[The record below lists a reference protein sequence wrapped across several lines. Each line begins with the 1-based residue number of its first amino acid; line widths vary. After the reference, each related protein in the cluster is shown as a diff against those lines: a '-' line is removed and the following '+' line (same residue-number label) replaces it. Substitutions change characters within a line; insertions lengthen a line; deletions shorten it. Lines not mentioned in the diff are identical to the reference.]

1 MSARPALAWIGASA
15 IEGPSK
21 AWAGLRQVLV
31 SGGTSDD
38 WADVLLDAKEKP
50 SPEVPPLKE
59 TLRSWKRRRILDS
72 DVFERLADELKGRAG
87 RLVDVWHTGFVEAV
101 YGSLFDAMATG
112 KTLAEWAEEAQSLLD
127 QFGADAGVRI
137 FSGDRW
143 SAWYADLVF
152 RNANAAAT
160 AGGRY
165 AEMFSREWIGRSPY
179 WLYDAINDG
188 RTRPEHAALDGLV
201 FLKDDVTARRLLP
214 PSAHNCFPGETL
226 VSCAATKGF
235 RASYAGP
242 VVALDTER
250 GQSLTLTVNHPVLT
264 ARGWIAAQELRE
276 GDEVF
281 AERAGVEGSGDTT
294 RLLEGASFVPRTAAH
309 PVAAVGVDFDERPS
323 RADERFHALG
333 DSLER
338 SLGRVNPED
347 FDGDARFFHGDVD
360 AVAPLGTLLCDRE
373 APAAKLL
380 RQLVLETATAAQ
392 ARAHRARRSLHLLAG
407 LFASACGVPGRG
419 ALALDGGA
427 VAATANPLLAFGP
440 GPGAEGHAG
449 LRERQTEFRARD
461 SEPVGK
467 ALQALSGV
475 VRGPQLRRHDG
486 RPPSGVPGSVGLGRS
501 LSGLTRVG
509 ADCKPS
515 RQLTRRKGAEE
526 AAQRLAGLAT
536 RIRRVEM
543 REFIG
548 DVFDFE
554 TAHGSIVAGG
564 IVISNCRCAA
574 LELDEKD
581 LAAGEY
587 RVTESKGLSP
597 DVFPGRGWDAD
608 RVESLVPATLRSVAR
623 GAA

>member
-38 WADVLLDAKEKP
+38 WADVLLDAKERP

-127 QFGADAGVRI
+127 QFGADAGARI

-179 WLYDAINDG
+179 WLYDALNDG

-214 PSAHNCFPGETL
+214 PSAHNC
-226 VSCAATKGF
+226 
-235 RASYAGP
+235 
-242 VVALDTER
+242 
-250 GQSLTLTVNHPVLT
+250 
-264 ARGWIAAQELRE
+264 
-276 GDEVF
+276 
-281 AERAGVEGSGDTT
+281 
-294 RLLEGASFVPRTAAH
+294 
-309 PVAAVGVDFDERPS
+309 
-323 RADERFHALG
+323 
-333 DSLER
+333 
-338 SLGRVNPED
+338 
-347 FDGDARFFHGDVD
+347 
-360 AVAPLGTLLCDRE
+360 
-373 APAAKLL
+373 
-380 RQLVLETATAAQ
+380 
-392 ARAHRARRSLHLLAG
+392 
-407 LFASACGVPGRG
+407 
-419 ALALDGGA
+419 
-427 VAATANPLLAFGP
+427 
-440 GPGAEGHAG
+440 
-449 LRERQTEFRARD
+449 
-461 SEPVGK
+461 
-467 ALQALSGV
+467 
-475 VRGPQLRRHDG
+475 
-486 RPPSGVPGSVGLGRS
+486 
-501 LSGLTRVG
+501 
-509 ADCKPS
+509 
-515 RQLTRRKGAEE
+515 
-526 AAQRLAGLAT
+526 
-536 RIRRVEM
+536 
-543 REFIG
+543 
-548 DVFDFE
+548 
-554 TAHGSIVAGG
+554 
-564 IVISNCRCAA
+564 RCAA

-587 RVTESKGLSP
+587 RVTESAGLSP

-608 RVESLVPATLRSVAR
+608 RVESLIPATLRSVAR

>member
-1 MSARPALAWIGASA
+1 MTARPALAWIAASA
-15 IEGPSK
+15 VEGPAK
-21 AWAGLRQVLV
+21 AWAGLREVLGA
-31 SGGTSDD
+31 GGTSDD

-72 DVFERLADELKGRAG
+72 DTFERLADELKGRAG

-101 YGSLFDAMATG
+101 YGSLFDAIALG
-112 KTLAEWAEEAQSLLD
+112 RTLPEWAEEAQALLD

-137 FSGDRW
+137 FSGERW

-179 WLYDAINDG
+179 WLYDALNDG

-201 FLKDDVTARRLLP
+201 FRKDDVSARRLLP

-242 VVALDTER
+242 VVALETER
-250 GQSLTLTVNHPVLT
+250 GQRLTLTINHPVLT

-281 AERAGVEGSGDTT
+281 AERPGVEGSGDTK
-294 RLLEGASFVPRTAAH
+294 RLLEGASFVPRTTAH

-323 RADERFHALG
+323 RADERFRALG

-338 SLGRVNPED
+338 SLGRAHPED
-347 FDGDARFFHGDVD
+347 FDGDARFFDSDVD
-360 AVAPLGTLLCDRE
+360 AVAPLGTLLRDRE

-380 RQLVLETATAAQ
+380 RQLILVASAAAKASAVRSRRQLELVA
-392 ARAHRARRSLHLLAG
+392 SLL
-407 LFASACGVPGRG
+407 ASACGVPGRG

-427 VAATANPLLAFGP
+427 VTATAGPLLALGI
-440 GPGAEGHAG
+440 GLGAEGHAR
-449 LRERQTEFRARD
+449 LRERQAELRPRDPEFL
-461 SEPVGK
+461 GK
-467 ALQALSGV
+467 ALQALSGL
-475 VRGPQLRRHDG
+475 VRGSQLGRHEG
-486 RPPSGVPGSVGLGRS
+486 RPPGGAPRSIRLGRS
-501 LSGLTRVG
+501 LSGLTRVN
-509 ADCKPS
+509 AVREPS
-515 RQLTRRKGAEE
+515 LQLTRRKGAEE

-543 REFIG
+543 REFVG

-554 TAHGSIVAGG
+554 TTHGSIVASG

-581 LAAGEY
+581 VAAGEY
-587 RVTESKGLSP
+587 RITASADLSP

-608 RVESLVPATLRSVAR
+608 RVESLVPETLKKVAR